1 MAYSRGRCTNID
13 YCPLAASRRDIEV
26 KVGEPFMCPECAR
39 PLTAPQPKEAVAGG
53 TGLLVGGAMV
63 ALSLIVGGVY
73 VGYRLSSPSRTA
85 ATAQLQVLAPRPA
98 EPKLAAIPVPVSAAS
113 AATPLSPPPAQA
125 TAAPPEAA
133 PLPAALPPQGALPP
147 APPPPAPIPA
157 PAAAPPPVLASA
169 PPTAAPPAGQAV
181 LLRLTGP
188 ATLASALA
196 PRLAAAYLS
205 SLGDLGV
212 SAQPNTVPG
221 QIQVTG
227 QRLSRPETIVITTQN
242 EATGLTAL
250 GHGDA
255 DIVMAARRINRAE
268 LDSLRPLGD
277 LSAPANEHVVGLEG
291 LAVIVNPHN
300 TLSQITMTQLRDV
313 LDGSIA
319 TWSALGG
326 AGQGIHVLMEPGAP
340 GLSDL
345 VAGAPSVPPGAQRV
359 PDAAAATLSDPD
371 ALAVVPVARAGQ
383 ARVLAVAVVGASPA
397 LPTPDSIAGD
407 AYPLTRRLYLY
418 APAGSAN
425 PFVSRF
431 IAFALSPDGQDAV
444 RQAGL
449 APLSNAG
456 AGMAAPL
463 TARDRYRQLVAGAA
477 RLATDLHF
485 EPGSNRLD
493 LHSAREVDRVWNVM
507 LSDHTPPDHLIL
519 IGFADNIGPPE
530 ANTYIAKQ
538 RAQAVAD
545 VFAHRGLVPGKVV
558 SFGPELPIADNATA
572 EGREKNRRVEV
583 FLKP

>member
-39 PLTAPQPKEAVAGG
+39 PLMAPQPKEAVAGG
-53 TGLLVGGAMV
+53 TRLLVGGVMV

-73 VGYRLSSPSRTA
+73 AGYRLSSPSGAGTGAPLPSQAMA
-85 ATAQLQVLAPRPA
+85 ARPA
-98 EPKLAAIPVPVSAAS
+98 ETKLATLLQPAPAAAAVTPAAQVPAPQIV
-113 AATPLSPPPAQA
+113 
-125 TAAPPEAA
+125 APPD
-133 PLPAALPPQGALPP
+133 PA
-147 APPPPAPIPA
+147 PA
-157 PAAAPPPVLASA
+157 PAAAPPRAALPQPPMPAPAVAATPPPPGIAVATSA
-169 PPTAAPPAGQAV
+169 AQAPSDQAI
-181 LLRLTGP
+181 LLRLNGP
-188 ATLASALA
+188 AALASSLA
-196 PRLAAAYLS
+196 PRLAAAYLT
-205 SLGDLGV
+205 SLGNLGV
-212 SAQPNTVPG
+212 TVQPGHAPG
-221 QIQVTG
+221 QLQITG
-227 QRLSRPETIVITTQN
+227 QRLSRPEAILITTQN
-242 EATGLTAL
+242 ETAGLAAL
-250 GHGDA
+250 GRGGS
-255 DIVMAARRINRAE
+255 DIALAARRINRAE
-268 LDSLRPLGD
+268 LDSLHSLGD
-277 LSAPANEHVVGLEG
+277 FSAPANEHVVGFEG

-300 TLSQITMTQLRDV
+300 PLSQISMTQLRNV

-326 AGQGIHVLMEPGAP
+326 PGHGIHLLMEPGASS
-340 GLSDL
+340 LSDL

-359 PDAAAATLSDPD
+359 PDAAAAALSDAD

-383 ARVLAVAVVGASPA
+383 AKVLAVAVVGASPA
-397 LPTPDSIAGD
+397 LPTPDAIAGD
-407 AYPLTRRLYLY
+407 AYPLTRRLYFY

-449 APLSNAG
+449 APLTTAG
-456 AGMAAPL
+456 GGIAAPL
-463 TARDRYRQLVAGAA
+463 TARDRYKQLVAGAA

-507 LSDHTPPDHLIL
+507 MSDHTPPDHLIL
-519 IGFADNIGPPE
+519 VGFADNIGPPE
-530 ANTYIAKQ
+530 ANTYIARQ

-545 VFAHRGLVPGKVV
+545 VFAHRGLAPGKVV
-558 SFGPELPIADNATA
+558 SFGPDLPIADNATA